1 MEVVLGEEDHHIR
14 ERIWRGGALK
24 LQERR
29 SSEEE
34 EKGNEF
40 RAQCRYI
47 EKENDKGPRGPL
59 QFQNIYWGL
68 FGLGPST
75 VVFHVSSSEKLNFS

>member
-1 MEVVLGEEDHHIR
+1 MEVSVRRGGSPYKR
-14 ERIWRGGALK
+14 ERLWRGGASK

-40 RAQCRYI
+40 RAQCSMRGATHI
-47 EKENDKGPRGPL
+47 EKENEKGPWGPL

-68 FGLGPST
+68 L
-75 VVFHVSSSEKLNFS
+75 V